1 MATDKKTPKKTSK
14 KKTTSRGSKTLKA
27 DSKRRITSAG
37 RGGSKA
43 KKAMPKKR
51 KTTTPRKAVRAKAAG
66 SRGGRKRGFVK
77 TLFLWMSVLSIWGI
91 ILLGG
96 VIGWYAWD
104 LPDVGNLDQIARRP
118 SVTLMS
124 EDGIRLASYG
134 DVYGDVLEVD
144 EMSPYLPQAIIA
156 IEDRRFYDHFGI
168 DLLGIARAML
178 VNIRAGRMAHGGS
191 TITQQLA
198 KNLFLSSERSLKRKI
213 QEALLAI
220 WLEQKFTKKQILTI
234 YMNRVYFGAG
244 TYGVDAAARIYF
256 GLSARKIGLYESALI
271 AGLLKAPS
279 RYNPNSS
286 ASKAETR
293 TNIVL
298 DSMVAARFISEESA
312 AKAKKNKPS
321 LKRNT
326 NGQGRF
332 FTDWVLRQIDEY
344 IGGYRGDIIVHT
356 TLNTRHQRLAEKHL
370 LKVLK
375 DNTKKRKV
383 DQGAVVVMS
392 NYGAVTA
399 MVGGKDY
406 RASQFNRATQALRQ
420 PGSAFKPFVFLAG
433 VESGLR
439 PDSRF
444 TDKSIRVGKW
454 KPRNY
459 NGKYYGDVTLRDA
472 FARSMNSVAVQVSE
486 KVGRKQVAEVAHRL
500 GIQSDL
506 DISPSIALGTSEVTL
521 LELTGSYAVFANG
534 GQAVAPFG
542 INQIQDRKGNKLYQR
557 KGSGLGRVVKKRNV
571 AMINDMMS
579 ATVAWGTGK
588 AAQTGRAAAGKT
600 GTTQD
605 SRDALFVGYTPYTVA
620 GVWFGNDNNSPM
632 KGVTGGSLP
641 AKVWGNL
648 VRELEQGKPVV
659 ELPQQ
664 SPTVVEDVVEEASG
678 FLESL
683 FGRLSSGKNT
693 SPNDNKTEQSK
704 NDLDYLP
711 SNKGNS
717 QFK

>member
-1 MATDKKTPKKTSK
+1 M
-14 KKTTSRGSKTLKA
+14 KA
-27 DSKRRITSAG
+27 DSKSRVTSASRKASPEKKG
-37 RGGSKA
+37 TA
-43 KKAMPKKR
+43 KKAAPKKR
-51 KTTTPRKAVRAKAAG
+51 RTSSRKTARRKAVRKNG
-66 SRGGRKRGFVK
+66 VVK
-77 TLFLWMSVLSIWGI
+77 KLFLWASVLSIWGLV
-91 ILLGG
+91 LLGG
-96 VIGWYAWD
+96 VVGWYAWD
-104 LPDVGNLDQIARRP
+104 LPDVGNLDQISRRP

-124 EDGIRLASYG
+124 NDGIRLASYG
-134 DVYGDVLEVD
+134 DVYGEVLEVN

-168 DLLGIARAML
+168 DVLGIARAML
-178 VNIRAGRMAHGGS
+178 VNLKAGRMAHGGS

-220 WLEQKFTKKQILTI
+220 WLEQKFSKDQILTI

-256 GLSARKIGLYESALI
+256 GLSARKLGLYESALI

-286 ASKAETR
+286 AAKAETR

-298 DSMVAARFISEESA
+298 DAMVAARFLSAEEA
-312 AKAKKNKPS
+312 AKAKKNRPS
-321 LKRNT
+321 LKRNK
-326 NGQGRF
+326 NGQDRF
-332 FTDWVLRQIDEY
+332 FADWVLRQVDDY
-344 IGGYRGDIIVHT
+344 IGGYRGDIVVHT
-356 TLNTRHQRLAEKHL
+356 TLNTRHQRQAEKTL
-370 LKVLK
+370 LKALK
-375 DNTKKRKV
+375 DNGSKYKV
-383 DQGAVVVMS
+383 GQGAAVVMS

-406 RASQFNRATQALRQ
+406 RTSQFNRVTQALRQ

-433 VESGLR
+433 VESGMR
-439 PDSRF
+439 PNSRF
-444 TDKSIRVGKW
+444 TDKPIKVGKW
-454 KPRNY
+454 KPGNY

-472 FARSMNSVAVQVSE
+472 FARSMNSVAVQVTE
-486 KVGRKQVAEVAHRL
+486 KVGRRKVVEAAQRL
-500 GIQSDL
+500 GIQSEL
-506 DISPSIALGTSEVTL
+506 DASPSIALGASEVTL
-521 LELTGSYAVFANG
+521 LELTGAYAVFANG
-534 GQAVAPFG
+534 GNAVQPYG
-542 INQIQDRKGNKLYQR
+542 IMEIQDRKGNKLYVR
-557 KGSGLGRVVKKRNV
+557 KGSGLGRVVKKRDV

-579 ATVAWGTGK
+579 ATVSWGTGK
-588 AAQTGRAAAGKT
+588 AAQTGRPAAGKT

-620 GVWFGNDNNSPM
+620 GIWFGNDNNSPM

-648 VRELEQGKPVV
+648 VRELEQGKPVA

-664 SPTVVEDVVEEASG
+664 SPTVIEDVVEEASG

-683 FGRLSSGKNT
+683 FGRLGTSSEKT
-693 SPNDNKTEQSK
+693 SNDTKKERDK
-704 NDLDYLP
+704 NDMDYLP
-711 SNKGNS
+711 SNQGTGK
-717 QFK
+717 FK

>member
-14 KKTTSRGSKTLKA
+14 KKASTRGAKALKA
-27 DSKRRITSAG
+27 DPKRRITSAG
-37 RGGSKA
+37 RSGASKKGSA
-43 KKAMPKKR
+43 KKTAPKKR
-51 KTTTPRKAVRAKAAG
+51 KSTSPRKSVRTK
-66 SRGGRKRGFVK
+66 SMRKRGVVK
-77 TLFLWMSVLSIWGI
+77 TLFLWSSVLAIWGVV
-91 ILLGG
+91 LLGG

-104 LPDVGNLDQIARRP
+104 LPDVGNLDQISRRP

-124 EDGIRLASYG
+124 DDGIRLASYG

-144 EMSPYLPQAIIA
+144 EMSRYLPQAIIA

-168 DLLGIARAML
+168 DVLGIARAMV
-178 VNIRAGRMAHGGS
+178 VNVKAGRMAHGGS

-220 WLEQKFTKKQILTI
+220 WLEQKFTKDQILTI

-256 GLSARKIGLYESALI
+256 GLSARKLGLYESALI

-279 RYNPNSS
+279 RYNPTSS
-286 ASKAETR
+286 AAKAETR

-298 DSMVAARFISEESA
+298 DAMVAARFISAEEA

-321 LKRNT
+321 LKRNK

-332 FTDWVLRQIDEY
+332 YTDWVLRQVDEY
-344 IGGYRGDIIVHT
+344 IGGYRGDIVVHT
-356 TLNTRHQRLAEKHL
+356 TLNTRHQRLAEKTL
-370 LKVLK
+370 LKALK
-375 DNTKKRKV
+375 DNSSKRKV
-383 DQGAVVVMS
+383 SQGAVVVMS

-399 MVGGKDY
+399 MVGGRDY
-406 RASQFNRATQALRQ
+406 RTSQFNRVTQALRQ

-433 VESGLR
+433 VESGMR

-444 TDKSIRVGKW
+444 TDKPIKVGKW
-454 KPRNY
+454 KPGNY

-472 FARSMNSVAVQVSE
+472 FARSMNSVAVQITE
-486 KVGRKQVAEVAHRL
+486 KVGRRKVVEVAQRL
-500 GIQSDL
+500 GIRSDL
-506 DISPSIALGTSEVTL
+506 DLSPSIALGASEVTL
-521 LELTGSYAVFANG
+521 LELTGSYAVFSNG
-534 GQAVAPFG
+534 GNAVGPFG
-542 INQIQDRKGNKLYQR
+542 IKEIQDRKGNKLYLR
-557 KGSGLGRVVKKRNV
+557 KGSGLGRVVKKRDV

-605 SRDALFVGYTPYTVA
+605 SRDALFIGYTPYTVA

-632 KGVTGGSLP
+632 KGVTGGSMP

-648 VRELEQGKPVV
+648 VRELEKGKPIS

-664 SPTVVEDVVEEASG
+664 SPTVIEDVVEEASG

-683 FGRLSSGKNT
+683 FGRLGSG
-693 SPNDNKTEQSK
+693 SGEASNDNKEKRDK
-704 NDLDYLP
+704 NDFDYLP
-711 SNKGNS
+711 SNQGTGK
-717 QFK
+717 FK